1 MAFPTFSA
9 SQQKFIPEVFS
20 KKLQAKFYAA
30 SVLPQIS
37 NTDWQG
43 EISGQGDKVHI
54 RSVPTVAI
62 NDYTGSVT
70 YADVTTTDTE
80 LLIDQAK
87 YFAFN
92 ADDILAQQSDIDMVN
107 QASQDAAEQMKIS
120 VDTTVLGAVYSGIST
135 NVVDD
140 TGTVATASNI
150 LGYVLDAGQ
159 KLDEANVPESGRFIV
174 LAPKH
179 VNMLKQ
185 SDLKSVNITGDGT
198 SPLRNGNVGTIDR
211 FTVYSSNNLA
221 TVSSQKMSYAG
232 TKHGIAFASQISQV
246 ETVRREATFGDGVR
260 GLNVFGYK
268 VVKEDA
274 LCLLK
279 LT

>member
-9 SQQKFIPEVFS
+9 AQQRFIPEVFS

-54 RSVPTVAI
+54 RSVPTVSI

-92 ADDILAQQSDIDMVN
+92 ADDILAGQSDIDMVN

-120 VDTTVLGAVYSGIST
+120 VDTTVLGAIYSGLSAG
-135 NVVDD
+135 VDD
-140 TGTVATASNI
+140 TGAVASSSNI

-159 KLDEANVPESGRFIV
+159 KLDEANVPESGRFLV

-179 VNMLKQ
+179 INMLKQ

-198 SPLRNGNVGTIDR
+198 SPLRNGQVGTIDR
-211 FTVYSSNNLA
+211 FTVYSSNNLP
-221 TVSSQKMSYAG
+221 TVSGQKMSYAG

-268 VVKEDA
+268 IVKEDA
-274 LCLLK
+274 LCLMK

>member
-9 SQQKFIPEVFS
+9 AQQRFIPEVFS

-54 RSVPTVAI
+54 RSVPTVSI

-92 ADDILAQQSDIDMVN
+92 ADDILVEQSDIDMVN

-120 VDTTVLGAVYSGIST
+120 VDSTVLGAIYSGLSAG
-135 NVVDD
+135 VDD
-140 TGTVATASNI
+140 TGSVASSSNI

-159 KLDEANVPESGRFIV
+159 KLDEANVPESGRFLV

-179 VNMLKQ
+179 INMLKQ

-198 SPLRNGNVGTIDR
+198 SPLRNGQVGTIDR
-211 FTVYSSNNLA
+211 FTVYSSNNLP
-221 TVSSQKMSYAG
+221 TVSGQKMCYAG

-268 VVKEDA
+268 IVKEDA
-274 LCLLK
+274 LCLMK

>member
-9 SQQKFIPEVFS
+9 AQQKFIPEVFS

-70 YADVTTTDTE
+70 YADVTSTDTE

-92 ADDILAQQSDIDMVN
+92 ADDILVEQSDIDMVN

-120 VDTTVLGAVYSGIST
+120 VDTTVLGAIYSGLSAG
-135 NVVDD
+135 VDD
-140 TGTVATASNI
+140 TGAVASSSTM

-159 KLDEANVPESGRFIV
+159 KLDEANVPESGRFLV

-179 VNMLKQ
+179 INMLKQ

-198 SPLRNGNVGTIDR
+198 SPLRNGKVGTIDR
-211 FTVYSSNNLA
+211 FTVYSSNNLP
-221 TVSSQKMSYAG
+221 TVSGQKMSYAG

-268 VVKEDA
+268 VVNADA
-274 LCLLK
+274 LCLMK

>member
-9 SQQKFIPEVFS
+9 AQQKFIPEVFS

-70 YADVTTTDTE
+70 YADVTSTDTE

-92 ADDILAQQSDIDMVN
+92 ADDILVEQSDIDMVN

-120 VDTTVLGAVYSGIST
+120 VDTTVLGAIYSGLSAG
-135 NVVDD
+135 VDD
-140 TGTVATASNI
+140 TGAVASNSTM

-159 KLDEANVPESGRFIV
+159 KLDEANVPESGRFLV

-179 VNMLKQ
+179 INMLKQ

-198 SPLRNGNVGTIDR
+198 SPLRNGKVGTIDR
-211 FTVYSSNNLA
+211 FTVYSSNNLP
-221 TVSSQKMSYAG
+221 TVSGQKMSYAG

-268 VVKEDA
+268 VVKADA
-274 LCLLK
+274 LCLMK

>member
-9 SQQKFIPEVFS
+9 GEQTFIPEVYS
-20 KKLQAKFYAA
+20 KKLQAKFYAS
-30 SVLPQIS
+30 SVLPQIANS
-37 NTDWQG
+37 DWEG

-54 RSVPTVAI
+54 RSTPTVTI

-70 YADVTTTDTE
+70 YADVVSTDTE

-92 ADDILAQQSDIDMVN
+92 ADDILVKQGDIDLIN
-107 QASQDAAEQMKIS
+107 KASQDAAEQMKIS
-120 VDTTVLGAVYSGIST
+120 LDTTVLGSIYSGIST
-135 NVVDD
+135 NSIDD
-140 TGTVATASNI
+140 AGAVSTSSNI

-159 KLDEANVPESGRFIV
+159 ALDESNVPESGRFIV

-179 VNMLKQ
+179 INMLKQ
-185 SDLKSVNITGDGT
+185 SDLKSVDITGDGT

-211 FTVYSSNNLA
+211 FTVYSSNNLP
-221 TVSSQKMSYAG
+221 TVSGQKMSYAG
-232 TKHGIAFASQISQV
+232 TKDGLAFASQITQV

-274 LCLLK
+274 LCLLA

>member
-9 SQQKFIPEVFS
+9 AQQRFIPEVFS

-92 ADDILAQQSDIDMVN
+92 ADDILAGQSDIDMVN

-120 VDTTVLGAVYSGIST
+120 VDTTVLGAIYSGLSAG
-135 NVVDD
+135 VDD
-140 TGTVATASNI
+140 TGAVASSSNI

-159 KLDEANVPESGRFIV
+159 KLDEANVPESGRFLV

-179 VNMLKQ
+179 INMLKQ

-198 SPLRNGNVGTIDR
+198 SPLRNGQVGTIDR
-211 FTVYSSNNLA
+211 FTVYSSNNLP
-221 TVSSQKMSYAG
+221 TVSGQKMSYAG

-268 VVKEDA
+268 VVNADA
-274 LCLLK
+274 LCLMK

>member
-9 SQQKFIPEVFS
+9 AQQRFIPEVFS

-92 ADDILAQQSDIDMVN
+92 ADDILVEQSDIDMVN

-120 VDTTVLGAVYSGIST
+120 VDTTVLGAIYSGLSAG
-135 NVVDD
+135 VDD
-140 TGTVATASNI
+140 TGAVASSSTM

-159 KLDEANVPESGRFIV
+159 KLDEANVPESGRFLV

-179 VNMLKQ
+179 INMLKQ

-198 SPLRNGNVGTIDR
+198 SPLRNGKVGTIDR
-211 FTVYSSNNLA
+211 FTVYSSNNLP
-221 TVSSQKMSYAG
+221 TVSGQKMSYAG

-268 VVKEDA
+268 VVNADA
-274 LCLLK
+274 LCLMK

>member
-9 SQQKFIPEVFS
+9 GQQKFIPEVFS

-70 YADVTTTDTE
+70 YADVTSTDTE

-92 ADDILAQQSDIDMVN
+92 ADDILVEQSDIDMVN

-120 VDTTVLGAVYSGIST
+120 VDTTVLGAIYSGLSAG
-135 NVVDD
+135 VDD
-140 TGTVATASNI
+140 TGAVASSSTM

-159 KLDEANVPESGRFIV
+159 KLDEANVPESGRFLV

-179 VNMLKQ
+179 INMLKQ

-198 SPLRNGNVGTIDR
+198 SPLRNGKVGTIDR
-211 FTVYSSNNLA
+211 FTVYSSNNLP
-221 TVSSQKMSYAG
+221 TVSGQKMSYAG

-246 ETVRREATFGDGVR
+246 ETVIREATFGDGVR

-268 VVKEDA
+268 VVKADA
-274 LCLLK
+274 LCLMK

>member
-9 SQQKFIPEVFS
+9 GQQTFIPEVYS
-20 KKLQAKFYAA
+20 KKLQAKFYAS
-30 SVLPQIS
+30 SVLPQIANS
-37 NTDWQG
+37 DWEG

-54 RSVPTVAI
+54 RSVPTVTI

-70 YADVTTTDTE
+70 YADVTSTDTE

-92 ADDILAQQSDIDMVN
+92 ADDILVKQGDIDLVN
-107 QASQDAAEQMKIS
+107 KASQDASEQMKIS
-120 VDTTVLGAVYSGIST
+120 VDTTVLGAIYSGLSAG
-135 NVVDD
+135 VDD
-140 TGTVATASNI
+140 TGAVASSSTM

-159 KLDEANVPESGRFIV
+159 VLDEANVPESGRYIV

-179 VNMLKQ
+179 INMLKQ

-211 FTVYSSNNLA
+211 FTVYSSNNLP
-221 TVSSQKMSYAG
+221 TVSGQKMSYAG
-232 TKHGIAFASQISQV
+232 VRDGLAFASQITQV

-274 LCLLK
+274 ICLLK